1 MPAQKIKEFKM
12 KRLMLPLIIIG
23 VLFFSSVGFAGDK
36 IYGDFRHVKF
46 VDNYDGD
53 TITVNI
59 MYAHPII
66 GQEIPIRVAGVDT
79 PEIRGKCPKEKLM
92 AYEAK
97 KFVKEMCENGKKIV
111 LRNAR
116 RDKYFRILAIV
127 EVDFVN
133 VADELIKAGLGRPYG
148 GETRKSWCE

>member
-23 VLFFSSVGFAGDK
+23 VFFYSVVSAGDK
-36 IYGDFRHVKF
+36 IYGDFRHVRF

-53 TITVNI
+53 TITFDI

-66 GQEIPIRVAGVDT
+66 GQGIPVRVAGVDT

-92 AYEAK
+92 AIEAK
-97 KFVKEMCENGKKIV
+97 KFVRDMCTNGQKIV

-127 EVDFVN
+127 EVDFIN
-133 VADELIKAGLGRPYG
+133 VADELIKAGLGRPYSDG
-148 GETRKSWCE
+148 TRQSWCD